1 MLKKIWKIINSPI
14 GSHSHED
21 ERLATVVIAV
31 AKGLKVFYGALGFI
45 LLGLVVFILYAA
57 LS

>member
-31 AKGLKVFYGALGFI
+31 AKGLKVFYVALGLI
-45 LLGLVVFILYAA
+45 SLALVAFALYAA
-57 LS
+57 LL